1 MLRAGRRAMSSMPKD
16 LEARRSSLS
25 IYLREIK
32 GFARPGA
39 GDAHALVEANLGFV
53 VSVARQFLNRG
64 LPLEDLLAEGNLGLL
79 EAARRFDPCR
89 GTKFITYAVW
99 WIRKAILKAL
109 SEHGSVPHVPP
120 SHLRKVRDVGEAE
133 RALSRE
139 LGRRAGRDEI
149 SDRLRTSVAAV
160 DRILQLKGM
169 EISLDS
175 AEGPDREGTLFQRLA
190 DRRSPDPEAD
200 LLRRERRTLVREA
213 LQGLSERERAVLA
226 GRYGLRDGRI
236 RSLREIGD
244 DYGLSRE
251 AIRLIEKRAR
261 HHLRRIMQRRGLA
274 RPGTRP

>member
-1 MLRAGRRAMSSMPKD
+1 MSSVPQD

-32 GFARPGA
+32 GCARPGD
-39 GDAHALVEANLGFV
+39 GDEHALVKANLGFV

-79 EAARRFDPCR
+79 EAARRFDR
-89 GTKFITYAVW
+89 SHGTKFITYAVW
-99 WIRKAILKAL
+99 WIRKSILKAL

-139 LGRRAGRDEI
+139 LGRSARRDEI
-149 SDRLRTSVAAV
+149 SDRLQTSVAAV
-160 DRILQLKGM
+160 DRILQLKWI
-169 EISLDS
+169 EVSLDS
-175 AEGPDREGTLFQRLA
+175 AEGPDREGTLSQRLA

-200 LLRRERRTLVREA
+200 LLKRERRTLVREA
-213 LQGLSERERAVLA
+213 VRTLSERERAVLA
-226 GRYGLRDGRI
+226 GRYGLRDGPI
-236 RSLREIGD
+236 RSLREIGG

-251 AIRLIEKRAR
+251 AIRLIEMRAKRR
-261 HHLRRIMQRRGLA
+261 LRRIMQRKGLTLPAA
-274 RPGTRP
+274 RP